1 MPEKRIFLK
10 NFISS
15 LKYFNNKKTTQTK
28 FVYNSVGLVILYSHK
43 ILSVKEK
50 RSSTRC
56 NINERS
62 KSYFVKANIFHFKIK
77 TVVKDSKIKIPS
89 ALIGSEGNF
98 LSNKVGKK
106 KIKVSQ

>member
-1 MPEKRIFLK
+1 MNYMPEKRIFFK

-28 FVYNSVGLVILYSHK
+28 FVYNSVGLVILYSYK

-56 NINERS
+56 KINERS
-62 KSYFVKANIFHFKIK
+62 KSYFWKWKQIFFILK
-77 TVVKDSKIKIPS
+77 TAVKDSRIKIPS

-106 KIKVSQ
+106 EN